1 MAHRRNLIFCE
12 NPPRAGQL
20 MSREVLAVVYKNIAD
35 PDDVVRVHGF
45 GDADIKVRMKR
56 GGRTLEIDGL
66 EELTDVQMIA
76 EPSGDVTLH
85 HKNGSSLWRDFK

>member
-1 MAHRRNLIFCE
+1 MAIRRNLIFAE

-35 PDDVVRVHGF
+35 PENVVRVHGF
-45 GDADIKVRMKR
+45 GDADIAVRMKR
-56 GGRTLEIDGL
+56 GGRVLEIEGL

-76 EPSGDVTLH
+76 EQSGDVTLH
-85 HKNGSSLWRDFK
+85 HKKGLSLWRDFK